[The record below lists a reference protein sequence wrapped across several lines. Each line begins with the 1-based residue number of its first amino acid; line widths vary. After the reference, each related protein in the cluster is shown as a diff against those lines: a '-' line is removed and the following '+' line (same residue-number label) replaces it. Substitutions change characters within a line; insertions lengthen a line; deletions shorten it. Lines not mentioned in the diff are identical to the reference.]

1 MLIFIGPFM
10 DQAVSKKWILDYDY
24 NVPAM
29 GYLFFSCAVA
39 VLVNIS
45 QFMCLGRFSAVT
57 FQVGA
62 AAALR
67 VLWCHAARTRTAAMP
82 FKCTCMSARDALA
95 HAHVGQD
102 DTRCQLRGLVQGS
115 CC

>member
-1 MLIFIGPFM
+1 MPTGTITSPDMPQTLMLSAQSGSRERLLRCRSCVLQGLMLIFIGPFM
-10 DQAVSKKWILDYDY
+10 DQAVSKKWIFDYDY

-57 FQVGA
+57 FQVRAVAVG
-62 AAALR
+62 R
-67 VLWCHAARTRTAAMP
+67 VL
-82 FKCTCMSARDALA
+82 CT
-95 HAHVGQD
+95 
-102 DTRCQLRGLVQGS
+102 GLHS
-115 CC
+115 SP